1 MCGDAAQVGA
11 LPEDLAAA
19 GAAVEGAGAG
29 PLQHALRDPRQLQSG
44 AVAQDGRRVGL
55 QVGRLQPAAGQV
67 MGAAPRGLL
76 RG

>member
-44 AVAQDGRRVGL
+44 AVAQDGGRVG
-55 QVGRLQPAAGQV
+55 LQPAAGQV